1 MSEPNDL
8 TLHYRAPRSS
18 AVGRGMFRGTS
29 SMTSLLAWRNLRN
42 DPIRFA
48 ATLIGIIFSVALMTV
63 QASLLVGFS
72 STAAGL
78 VDHAGADLWI
88 MSRGTTNV
96 DQSVVLPE
104 RDLYMALATPGVETA
119 SRAIVRFVDW
129 RKPDG
134 GTQLVI
140 VVGSSVRSGMALPWN
155 VVQGSVASL
164 NEPDAI
170 MIDRLYAEKLGIT
183 HIGQEIEIRSRR
195 AHVTGLTSG
204 IRTFTQAPYVFT
216 SYNTALKLSDL
227 LDGEASYIL
236 IRLAPGASAQ
246 DVQARLQRDVPN
258 AEVVTTDAFSKR
270 TVAYWIGSTGAGL
283 SLALG
288 CALSAIVGITVVA
301 QTLYTATIE
310 RIAEYATLSA
320 MGAPSRY
327 LYEIVVKQAMIAG
340 GIGCAC
346 SLLIAAV
353 ISALARNGP
362 VALQLTGG
370 LSVIIIV
377 FTMSM
382 CAFASLLAVRRLSAI
397 DPTSVFK

>member
-1 MSEPNDL
+1 MSEPNL

-18 AVGRGMFRGTS
+18 AVGRGLFRGTS

-63 QASLLVGFS
+63 QASLLDGFS

-104 RDLYMALATPGVETA
+104 RDLYMALATPGVAAA

-164 NEPDAI
+164 SEPDAI

-258 AEVVTTDAFSKR
+258 AEVITADAFSKR
-270 TVAYWIGSTGAGL
+270 TVSYWIGSTGAGL

-346 SLLIAAV
+346 SLLIAFV
-353 ISALARNGP
+353 ISTLARNGP
-362 VALQLTGG
+362 VALQLSGG
-370 LSVIIIV
+370 LSLIIIV

>member
-1 MSEPNDL
+1 MSEQSNL
-8 TLHYRAPRSS
+8 TLRYRAPKS
-18 AVGRGMFRGTS
+18 AELGWRLGLGTG

-104 RDLYMALATPGVETA
+104 RDLYMALGTPGVAAA

-140 VVGSSVRSGMALPWN
+140 VVGTSIPSGMALPWN
-155 VVQGSVASL
+155 VVQGNVDSL
-164 NEPDAI
+164 YQPDAI
-170 MIDRLYAEKLGIT
+170 MIDQLYAAKLGIT

-195 AHVTGLTSG
+195 ARVTGLTSG
-204 IRTFTQAPYVFT
+204 IRTFTQAPYVFA

-236 IRLAPGASAQ
+236 VRLAPGAAAE
-246 DVQARLQRDVPN
+246 DVQARLQQAVPN
-258 AEVVTTDAFSKR
+258 AEVITAGAFSKR
-270 TVAYWIGSTGAGL
+270 TVDYWIGSTGAGL

-327 LYEIVVKQAMIAG
+327 LYEVVVKQAMIAG

-346 SLLIAAV
+346 SLLIATV
-353 ISALARNGP
+353 ISAFARNGP

-370 LSVIIIV
+370 LVVIIVV

-382 CAFASLLAVRRLSAI
+382 CALASLLAVRRLSVI